1 MPIKN
6 IKIIIGS
13 NYGDE
18 GKGLATDYFCNPS
31 EKWLGVLTNGT
42 SQRAHTVD
50 TIDGKH
56 HVFSHFS
63 SGTFQGADT
72 YISINFAINP
82 ITFVNEYLALQNE
95 FGITPKVYIHP
106 DCKIITPFDILVNL
120 TEREQSGLHNTC
132 GNGFWKTLERY
143 NNSYGM
149 GTIGY
154 LFKKHNYTE
163 YLNAIEH
170 YYHFDKS
177 RDKLRNINLDYQGIK
192 THFISDLQ
200 FVLDHSFI
208 IREDILET
216 YQNIIFE
223 NGQGLLIGE
232 QIRDANWDFSTPS
245 NTGLKYSYDMIES
258 NLINANVEV
267 CYVSRTYLTRHGDGD
282 LIEECGIEDVNNLII
297 DYTNIP
303 NECQGSLRFGH
314 LDDEKLIDRIWEDQV
329 FLTNFM
335 FNRNK
340 YKCSLMLTHWNE
352 KQIELENIKTCNL
365 FDGKIYISDNKTK
378 ESVRSI

>member
-106 DCKIITPFDILVNL
+106 DCKIITPFDILANL
-120 TEREQSGLHNTC
+120 TEKEQSGLHNTC

-143 NNSYGM
+143 NDDYGM
-149 GTIGY
+149 GRVLY
-154 LFKKHNYTE
+154 FSKNSASWMR
-163 YLNAIEH
+163 YLNNIEE
-170 YYHFDKS
+170 YYKY
-177 RDKLRNINLDYQGIK
+177 KLNNIDLDYQGIK
-192 THFISDLQ
+192 AHFINDLQ
-200 FVLDHSFI
+200 FVFDHSFI
-208 IREDILET
+208 INNKILKS

-232 QIRDANWDFSTPS
+232 QNPLANWDFCTPS
-245 NTGLKYSYDMIES
+245 NTGLSYAYNIIED
-258 NLINANVEV
+258 NFIDTDVEV
-267 CYVSRTYLTRHGDGD
+267 CYVSRTYLTRHGDGGLFNECAVED
-282 LIEECGIEDVNNLII
+282 INKLIV

-303 NECQGSLRFGH
+303 DACQGHLRFGH
-314 LDDEKLIDRIWEDQV
+314 FDDKQLINRIWKDNSFV
-329 FLTNFM
+329 KNTIDKN
-335 FNRNK
+335 N

-352 KQIELENIKTCNL
+352 KQINLDNIKTCGL

>member
-106 DCKIITPFDILVNL
+106 DCKIITPFDILANL

-143 NNSYGM
+143 KDGYGM
-149 GTIGY
+149 GRVLY
-154 LFKKHNYTE
+154 FSKNSASWMR
-163 YLNAIEH
+163 YLNNIEE
-170 YYHFDKS
+170 YYKY
-177 RDKLRNINLDYQGIK
+177 KLNNIDLDYQGIK
-192 THFISDLQ
+192 VHFINDLQ
-200 FVLDHSFI
+200 FVFDHSFI
-208 IREDILET
+208 INNKILKS

-232 QIRDANWDFSTPS
+232 QNPLANWDFCTPS
-245 NTGLKYSYDMIES
+245 NTGLLYAYNIIEE
-258 NLINANVEV
+258 NFVNADVEI
-267 CYVSRTYLTRHGDGD
+267 CYISRTYLTRHGDGGLFNECAVED
-282 LIEECGIEDVNNLII
+282 INKLIV

-303 NECQGSLRFGH
+303 NACQGHLRFGH
-314 LDDEKLIDRIWEDQV
+314 FDDKQLINRIWKDNSFV
-329 FLTNFM
+329 KNTIDKN
-335 FNRNK
+335 N

-352 KQIELENIKTCNL
+352 KQINLDNIKTCGL

>member
-6 IKIIIGS
+6 IKIIVGS

-72 YISINFAINP
+72 YISEYFAINP
-82 ITFVNEYLALQNE
+82 ITFVNEYLTLQNK

-106 DCKIITPFDILVNL
+106 DCKIITPFDILANL

-143 NNSYGM
+143 NDDYGM
-149 GTIGY
+149 GRALY
-154 LFKKHNYTE
+154 FSKNSASWMR
-163 YLNAIEH
+163 YLNNIEE
-170 YYHFDKS
+170 YYKY
-177 RDKLRNINLDYQGIK
+177 KLNNIDLDYQGIK
-192 THFISDLQ
+192 THFINDLQ
-200 FVLDHSFI
+200 FVFDHSFI
-208 IREDILET
+208 INNKILEL

-232 QIRDANWDFSTPS
+232 QNPLANWDFCTPS
-245 NTGLKYSYDMIES
+245 NTGLSYAYNIIEK
-258 NLINANVEV
+258 NFIDADVET
-267 CYVSRTYLTRHGDGD
+267 CYISRTYLTRHGDGGLFD
-282 LIEECGIEDVNNLII
+282 ECVVEDINKSIV

-303 NECQGSLRFGH
+303 NACQGHLRFGH
-314 LDDEKLIDRIWEDQV
+314 FDDKQLINRIWKDNSFV
-329 FLTNFM
+329 KNTIDKN
-335 FNRNK
+335 N

-352 KQIELENIKTCNL
+352 KQINLDNIKACGL

>member
-82 ITFVNEYLALQNE
+82 ITFVNEYLTLQNE

-106 DCKIITPFDILVNL
+106 DCKIITPFDILANL

-132 GNGFWKTLERY
+132 GNGFWKTLKRY
-143 NNSYGM
+143 NDDYGM
-149 GTIGY
+149 GRVLY
-154 LFKKHNYTE
+154 FSKNPASWMR
-163 YLNAIEH
+163 YLNNIEE
-170 YYHFDKS
+170 YYKY
-177 RDKLRNINLDYQGIK
+177 KLKNIDLDYQGIK
-192 THFISDLQ
+192 AHFINDLQ
-200 FVLDHSFI
+200 FVFDHSFI
-208 IREDILET
+208 INNKILKS

-232 QIRDANWDFSTPS
+232 QNPLANWDFCTPS
-245 NTGLKYSYDMIES
+245 NTGLSYAYNIIED
-258 NLINANVEV
+258 NFIDADVEV
-267 CYVSRTYLTRHGDGD
+267 CYVSRTYLTRHGDGGLLNECAVED
-282 LIEECGIEDVNNLII
+282 INKLIV
-297 DYTNIP
+297 DYTNIS
-303 NECQGSLRFGH
+303 NACQGHLRFGH
-314 LDDEKLIDRIWEDQV
+314 FDDKQLINRIWKDNSFV
-329 FLTNFM
+329 KSTIDKN
-335 FNRNK
+335 N

-352 KQIELENIKTCNL
+352 EQIELGNIKTCNL
-365 FDGKIYISDNKTK
+365 FNGKIYVSDGKTK

>member
-1 MPIKN
+1 MKDKKIN
-6 IKIIIGS
+6 IKIIIGA

-56 HVFSHFS
+56 HMFSHFS

-106 DCKIITPFDILVNL
+106 DCKIITPFDILANL
-120 TEREQSGLHNTC
+120 IEREQSGLHNTC

-143 NNSYGM
+143 NDDYGM
-149 GTIGY
+149 GRVLY
-154 LFKKHNYTE
+154 FSKNSASWMR
-163 YLNAIEH
+163 YLNNIEE
-170 YYHFDKS
+170 YYKY
-177 RDKLRNINLDYQGIK
+177 KLNNIDLDYQGIK
-192 THFISDLQ
+192 AHFINDLQ
-200 FVLDHSFI
+200 FVFDHSFI
-208 IREDILET
+208 INNKILKS

-232 QIRDANWDFSTPS
+232 QNPLANWDFCTPS
-245 NTGLKYSYDMIES
+245 NTGLSYAYNIIED
-258 NLINANVEV
+258 NFIDTDVEV
-267 CYVSRTYLTRHGDGD
+267 CYVSRTYLTRHGDGGLFNECAVED
-282 LIEECGIEDVNNLII
+282 INKLIV

-303 NECQGSLRFGH
+303 NACQGHLRFGH
-314 LDDEKLIDRIWEDQV
+314 FDDKQLINRIWKDNSFV
-329 FLTNFM
+329 KNTIDKN
-335 FNRNK
+335 N

-352 KQIELENIKTCNL
+352 KQINLDNIKTCGL

>member
-1 MPIKN
+1 MKDKKIN
-6 IKIIIGS
+6 IKIIIGA

-106 DCKIITPFDILVNL
+106 DCKIITPFDILANL

-143 NNSYGM
+143 NDDYGM
-149 GTIGY
+149 GRVLY
-154 LFKKHNYTE
+154 FSKNSASWMR
-163 YLNAIEH
+163 YLNNIEE
-170 YYHFDKS
+170 YYKY
-177 RDKLRNINLDYQGIK
+177 KLNNIDLDYQGIK
-192 THFISDLQ
+192 AHFINDLQ
-200 FVLDHSFI
+200 FVFDHSFI
-208 IREDILET
+208 INNKILKS

-232 QIRDANWDFSTPS
+232 QNPLANWDFCTPS
-245 NTGLKYSYDMIES
+245 NTGLSYAYNIIED
-258 NLINANVEV
+258 NFIDTDVEV
-267 CYVSRTYLTRHGDGD
+267 CYVSRTYLTRHGDGGLFNECAVED
-282 LIEECGIEDVNNLII
+282 INKLIV

-303 NECQGSLRFGH
+303 NACQGHLRFGH
-314 LDDEKLIDRIWEDQV
+314 FDDKQLINRIWKDNSFV
-329 FLTNFM
+329 KNTIDKN
-335 FNRNK
+335 N

-352 KQIELENIKTCNL
+352 KQINLDNIKTCGL

>member
-6 IKIIIGS
+6 VKIIIGS

-72 YISINFAINP
+72 YISEYFVINP
-82 ITFVNEYLALQNE
+82 ITFVNEYLNLQDK
-95 FGITPKVYIHP
+95 FGIAPKVYIHP
-106 DCKIITPFDILVNL
+106 DCKIITPFDILANL

-143 NNSYGM
+143 NEGYGM
-149 GTIGY
+149 GRISY
-154 LFKKHNYTE
+154 FRKNKASWIR
-163 YLNAIEH
+163 YLNNIEE
-170 YYHFDKS
+170 YYKFKIKDV
-177 RDKLRNINLDYQGIK
+177 DLDFNGIK
-192 THFISDLQ
+192 AHFINDLQ
-200 FVLDHSFI
+200 FVLEHSLI
-208 IREDILET
+208 IGNEILKT
-216 YQNIIFE
+216 YPNIIFE

-232 QIRDANWDFSTPS
+232 QQFLANWDFCTPS
-245 NTGLKYSYDMIES
+245 DTGMRYAYKIIEKS
-258 NLINANVEV
+258 LIKADVEI
-267 CYVSRTYLTRHGDGD
+267 CYVSRTYLTRHGDGG
-282 LIEECGIEDVNNLII
+282 IFGECGIEDINKTII

-303 NECQGSLRFGH
+303 NECQGKLRFGH
-314 LDDEKLIDRIWEDQV
+314 LDDEQLITRIWKDSSFRGLKQ
-329 FLTNFM
+329 N
-335 FNRNK
+335 N

-365 FDGKIYISDNKTK
+365 FNGKIYISDGKTK

>member
-72 YISINFAINP
+72 YISEHFAINP
-82 ITFVNEYLALQNE
+82 ITFVNEYLTLQNK
-95 FGITPKVYIHP
+95 FDITPKIYIHP
-106 DCKIITPFDILVNL
+106 NCRIITPFDILVNL

-132 GNGFWKTLERY
+132 GNGFWETLKRY
-143 NNSYGM
+143 NDDYGM
-149 GTIGY
+149 GRVLY
-154 LFKKHNYTE
+154 FSKNSASWMR
-163 YLNAIEH
+163 YLNNIEE
-170 YYHFDKS
+170 YYKY
-177 RDKLRNINLDYQGIK
+177 KLNNIDLDCQGIK
-192 THFISDLQ
+192 AHFINDLQ
-200 FVLDHSFI
+200 FVFDHSFI
-208 IREDILET
+208 INNKILKS

-232 QIRDANWDFSTPS
+232 QNPLANWDFCTPS
-245 NTGLKYSYDMIES
+245 NTGLSYAYNIIED
-258 NLINANVEV
+258 NFIDTDVEV
-267 CYVSRTYLTRHGDGD
+267 CYVSRTYLTRHGDGG
-282 LIEECGIEDVNNLII
+282 LLNECSVEDINKSIV

-303 NECQGSLRFGH
+303 NACQGHLRFGH
-314 LDDEKLIDRIWEDQV
+314 FDDKQLINRIWKDNSFV
-329 FLTNFM
+329 KNTIDKN
-335 FNRNK
+335 N

-352 KQIELENIKTCNL
+352 KQINLDNIKTCGL
-365 FDGKIYISDNKTK
+365 FDGKIYISDNKIK

>member
-106 DCKIITPFDILVNL
+106 DCKIITPFDILANL
-120 TEREQSGLHNTC
+120 TEKEQSGLHNTC

-143 NNSYGM
+143 NDDYGM
-149 GTIGY
+149 GRVLY
-154 LFKKHNYTE
+154 FSKNSASWMR
-163 YLNAIEH
+163 YLNNIEE
-170 YYHFDKS
+170 YYKY
-177 RDKLRNINLDYQGIK
+177 KLNNIDLDYQGIK
-192 THFISDLQ
+192 AHFINDLQ
-200 FVLDHSFI
+200 FVFDHSFI
-208 IREDILET
+208 INNKILKS

-232 QIRDANWDFSTPS
+232 QNPLANWDFCTPS
-245 NTGLKYSYDMIES
+245 NTGLSYAYNIIED
-258 NLINANVEV
+258 NFIDTDVEV
-267 CYVSRTYLTRHGDGD
+267 CYVSRTYLTRHGDGGLFNECAVED
-282 LIEECGIEDVNNLII
+282 INKLIV

-303 NECQGSLRFGH
+303 NACQGHLRFGH
-314 LDDEKLIDRIWEDQV
+314 FDDKQLINRIWKDNSFV
-329 FLTNFM
+329 KNTIDKN
-335 FNRNK
+335 N

-352 KQIELENIKTCNL
+352 KQINLDNIKTCGL

>member
-6 IKIIIGS
+6 IKIIVGS

-82 ITFVNEYLALQNE
+82 ITFVNEYLTLQNE

-106 DCKIITPFDILVNL
+106 DCKIITPFDILANL

-143 NNSYGM
+143 KDSYG
-149 GTIGY
+149 IGRISFFY
-154 LFKKHNYTE
+154 KKNEFWME
-163 YLNAIEH
+163 YLNNIEE
-170 YYHFDKS
+170 YYKY
-177 RDKLRNINLDYQGIK
+177 KLKNIDLNFNGIK
-192 THFISDLQ
+192 AHFINDLQ

-208 IREDILET
+208 IGDEILKI
-216 YQNIIFE
+216 YSNIIFE
-223 NGQGLLIGE
+223 NGQGLLIGR
-232 QIRDANWDFSTPS
+232 QNSRVDWDFCTPS
-245 NTGLKYSYDMIES
+245 NTGMRYAYNIIE
-258 NLINANVEV
+258 NNIINADVEV
-267 CYVSRTYLTRHGDGD
+267 CYVSRTYLTRHGDGE
-282 LIEECGIEDVNNLII
+282 LINECGVEDINKSII

-303 NECQGSLRFGH
+303 NACQGSLRFSCFN
-314 LDDEKLIDRIWEDQV
+314 DEQLIDRIYEDWKDNINLNTYL
-329 FLTNFM
+329 FSK
-335 FNRNK
+335 NK

-352 KQIELENIKTCNL
+352 KQIDLTNIKTCNL
-365 FDGKIYISDNKTK
+365 CDGKIYISDGKIK

>member
-1 MPIKN
+1 M
-6 IKIIIGS
+6 
-13 NYGDE
+13 
-18 GKGLATDYFCNPS
+18 
-31 EKWLGVLTNGT
+31 TNGT

-56 HVFSHFS
+56 HMFSHFS

-106 DCKIITPFDILVNL
+106 DCKIITPFDILANL

-143 NNSYGM
+143 NDDYGM
-149 GTIGY
+149 GRVLY
-154 LFKKHNYTE
+154 FSKNSASWMR
-163 YLNAIEH
+163 YLNNIEE
-170 YYHFDKS
+170 YYKY
-177 RDKLRNINLDYQGIK
+177 KLNNIDLDYQGIK
-192 THFISDLQ
+192 AHFINDLQ
-200 FVLDHSFI
+200 FVFDHSFI
-208 IREDILET
+208 INNKILKS

-232 QIRDANWDFSTPS
+232 QNPLANWDFCTPS
-245 NTGLKYSYDMIES
+245 NTGLSYAYNIIED
-258 NLINANVEV
+258 NFIDTDVEV
-267 CYVSRTYLTRHGDGD
+267 CYVSRTYLTRHGDGGLFNECAVED
-282 LIEECGIEDVNNLII
+282 INKLIV

-303 NECQGSLRFGH
+303 NACQGHLRFGH
-314 LDDEKLIDRIWEDQV
+314 FDDKQLINRIWKDNSFV
-329 FLTNFM
+329 KNTIDKN
-335 FNRNK
+335 N

-352 KQIELENIKTCNL
+352 KQINLDNIKTCGL

>member
-56 HVFSHFS
+56 HMFSHFS

-106 DCKIITPFDILVNL
+106 DCKIITPFDILANL
-120 TEREQSGLHNTC
+120 TEKEQSGLHNTC

-143 NNSYGM
+143 NDDYGM
-149 GTIGY
+149 GRVLY
-154 LFKKHNYTE
+154 FSKNSASWMR
-163 YLNAIEH
+163 YLNNIEE
-170 YYHFDKS
+170 YYKY
-177 RDKLRNINLDYQGIK
+177 KLNNIDLDYQGIK
-192 THFISDLQ
+192 AHFINDLQ
-200 FVLDHSFI
+200 FVFDHSFI
-208 IREDILET
+208 INNKILKS

-232 QIRDANWDFSTPS
+232 QNPLANWDFCTPS
-245 NTGLKYSYDMIES
+245 NTGLSYAYNIIED
-258 NLINANVEV
+258 NFIDTDVEV
-267 CYVSRTYLTRHGDGD
+267 CYVSRTYLTRHGDGGLFNECAVED
-282 LIEECGIEDVNNLII
+282 INKLIV

-303 NECQGSLRFGH
+303 NACQGHLRFGH
-314 LDDEKLIDRIWEDQV
+314 FDDKQLINRIWKDNSFV
-329 FLTNFM
+329 KNTIDKN
-335 FNRNK
+335 N

-352 KQIELENIKTCNL
+352 KQINLDNIKTCGL

>member
-72 YISINFAINP
+72 YISVNFAINP

-106 DCKIITPFDILVNL
+106 DCKIITPFDILANL

-143 NNSYGM
+143 NDDYGM
-149 GTIGY
+149 GRVLY
-154 LFKKHNYTE
+154 FSKNSASWMR
-163 YLNAIEH
+163 YLNNIEE
-170 YYHFDKS
+170 YYKY
-177 RDKLRNINLDYQGIK
+177 KLNNIDLDYQGIK
-192 THFISDLQ
+192 AHFINDLQ
-200 FVLDHSFI
+200 FVFDHSFI
-208 IREDILET
+208 INNKILKS

-232 QIRDANWDFSTPS
+232 QNPLANWDFCTPS
-245 NTGLKYSYDMIES
+245 NTGLSYAYNIIED
-258 NLINANVEV
+258 NFIDTDVEV
-267 CYVSRTYLTRHGDGD
+267 CYVSRTYLTRHGDGGLFNECAVED
-282 LIEECGIEDVNNLII
+282 INKLIV

-303 NECQGSLRFGH
+303 NACQGHLRFGH
-314 LDDEKLIDRIWEDQV
+314 FDDKQLINRIWKDNSFV
-329 FLTNFM
+329 KNTIDKN
-335 FNRNK
+335 N

-352 KQIELENIKTCNL
+352 KQINLDNIKTCGL

>member
-1 MPIKN
+1 MKDKKIN
-6 IKIIIGS
+6 IKIIIGA

-106 DCKIITPFDILVNL
+106 DCKIITPFDILANL
-120 TEREQSGLHNTC
+120 TEKEQSGLHNTC

-143 NNSYGM
+143 NDDYGM
-149 GTIGY
+149 GRVLY
-154 LFKKHNYTE
+154 FSKNSASWMR
-163 YLNAIEH
+163 YLNNIEE
-170 YYHFDKS
+170 YYKY
-177 RDKLRNINLDYQGIK
+177 KLNNIDLDYQGIK
-192 THFISDLQ
+192 AHFINDLQ
-200 FVLDHSFI
+200 FVFDHSFI
-208 IREDILET
+208 INNKILKS

-232 QIRDANWDFSTPS
+232 QNPLANWDFCTPS
-245 NTGLKYSYDMIES
+245 NTGLSYAYNIIED
-258 NLINANVEV
+258 NFIDTDVEV
-267 CYVSRTYLTRHGDGD
+267 CYVSRTYLTRHGDGGLFNECAVED
-282 LIEECGIEDVNNLII
+282 INKLIV

-303 NECQGSLRFGH
+303 NACQGHLRFGH
-314 LDDEKLIDRIWEDQV
+314 FDDKQLINRIWKDNSFV
-329 FLTNFM
+329 KNTIDKN
-335 FNRNK
+335 N

-352 KQIELENIKTCNL
+352 KQINLDNIKTCGL

>member
-106 DCKIITPFDILVNL
+106 DCKIITPFDILANL

-143 NNSYGM
+143 NDDYGM
-149 GTIGY
+149 GRVLY
-154 LFKKHNYTE
+154 FSKNSASWMR
-163 YLNAIEH
+163 YLNNIEE
-170 YYHFDKS
+170 YYKY
-177 RDKLRNINLDYQGIK
+177 KLNNIDLDYQGIK
-192 THFISDLQ
+192 AHFINDLQ
-200 FVLDHSFI
+200 FVFDHSFI
-208 IREDILET
+208 INNKILKS

-232 QIRDANWDFSTPS
+232 QNPLANWDFCTPS
-245 NTGLKYSYDMIES
+245 NTGLSYAYNIIED
-258 NLINANVEV
+258 NFIDTDVEV
-267 CYVSRTYLTRHGDGD
+267 CYVSRTYLTRHGDGGLFNECAVED
-282 LIEECGIEDVNNLII
+282 INKLIV

-303 NECQGSLRFGH
+303 DACQGHLRFGH
-314 LDDEKLIDRIWEDQV
+314 FDDKQLINRIWKDNSFV
-329 FLTNFM
+329 KNTIDKN
-335 FNRNK
+335 N

-352 KQIELENIKTCNL
+352 KQINLDNIKTCGL

>member
-1 MPIKN
+1 MKDKKIN
-6 IKIIIGS
+6 IKIIIGA

-56 HVFSHFS
+56 HMFSHFS

-106 DCKIITPFDILVNL
+106 DCKIITPFDILANL

-143 NNSYGM
+143 NDDYGM
-149 GTIGY
+149 GRVLY
-154 LFKKHNYTE
+154 FSKNSASWMR
-163 YLNAIEH
+163 YLNNIEE
-170 YYHFDKS
+170 YYKY
-177 RDKLRNINLDYQGIK
+177 KLNNIDLDYQGIK
-192 THFISDLQ
+192 AHFINDLQ
-200 FVLDHSFI
+200 FVFDHSFI
-208 IREDILET
+208 INNKILKS

-232 QIRDANWDFSTPS
+232 QNPLANWDFCTPS
-245 NTGLKYSYDMIES
+245 NTGLSYAYNIIED
-258 NLINANVEV
+258 NFIDTDVEV
-267 CYVSRTYLTRHGDGD
+267 CYVSRTYLTRHGDGGLFNECAVED
-282 LIEECGIEDVNNLII
+282 INKLIV

-303 NECQGSLRFGH
+303 NACQGHLRFGH
-314 LDDEKLIDRIWEDQV
+314 FDDKQLINRIWKDNSFV
-329 FLTNFM
+329 KNTIDKN
-335 FNRNK
+335 N

-352 KQIELENIKTCNL
+352 KQINLDNIKTCGL

>member
-6 IKIIIGS
+6 IKIIVGS

-72 YISINFAINP
+72 YISEYFAINP
-82 ITFVNEYLALQNE
+82 ITFVNEYLNLQNK
-95 FGITPKVYIHP
+95 FGITPNVYIHP
-106 DCKIITPFDILVNL
+106 DCKIITPFDILANL

-143 NNSYGM
+143 KDGYGM
-149 GTIGY
+149 GRVSY
-154 LFKKHNYTE
+154 FRRNDASWMR
-163 YLNAIEH
+163 YLNNIED
-170 YYHFDKS
+170 YYKTIL
-177 RDKLRNINLDYQGIK
+177 KNIDLDFNGIK
-192 THFISDLQ
+192 AHFINDLQ
-200 FVLDHSFI
+200 FMLEHSLI
-208 IREDILET
+208 IGNEIFKT
-216 YQNIIFE
+216 YPNIIFE

-232 QIRDANWDFSTPS
+232 QQFLANWDFCTPS
-245 NTGLKYSYDMIES
+245 DTGMGYAYKIIEKS
-258 NLINANVEV
+258 IDKADVEV
-267 CYVSRTYLTRHGDGD
+267 CYVSRTYLTRHGDGG
-282 LIEECGIEDVNNLII
+282 IFGECGIEDINKTII

-303 NECQGSLRFGH
+303 NKCQGKLRFGY
-314 LDDEKLIDRIWEDQV
+314 LDDEQLITRIWKDS
-329 FLTNFM
+329 NFRELKQ
-335 FNRNK
+335 NN

-352 KQIELENIKTCNL
+352 KQIELGNIKTCNL
-365 FDGKIYISDNKTK
+365 FNGKIYVSDGKTK